1 MNNQGVTYAELSQ
14 VKGSRRQQVKAKGTK
29 SPISET
35 EQEIT
40 YAELTL
46 QDASNLQNASQNP
59 QRNSENS
66 HCKGKLIAGVLGII
80 CLILMSTMVT
90 IAVTPI
96 TEGPKQNKTSLETR
110 IQKAYYC
117 GHCPKEWMTYSNNC
131 YYISTERKSWNESL
145 SACALENS
153 TLFSI
158 EDEEE
163 LHLLGLFISSS
174 WLGVSQ
180 KSNNNP
186 SVWPKHSTFS
196 SKALAV
202 SSESDRVCPYFN
214 FGLEKVFSAS
224 CLEIKTY
231 ICKHQAF

>member
-14 VKGSRRQQVKAKGTK
+14 VKGSKRQQVKAKGTK

-66 HCKGKLIAGVLGII
+66 HCKV
-80 CLILMSTMVT
+80 
-90 IAVTPI
+90 

>member
-1 MNNQGVTYAELSQ
+1 MNNQGVTYAELNQ
-14 VKGSRRQQVKAKGTK
+14 VKGSKRQQVKAKGTK

-90 IAVTPI
+90 IAVTP
-96 TEGPKQNKTSLETR
+96 
-110 IQKAYYC
+110 AYYC

-131 YYISTERKSWNESL
+131 YYISTEKKSWSESL

-180 KSNNNP
+180 TSNNNP

-214 FGLEKVFSAS
+214 FGLEKVFSTS

>member
-90 IAVTPI
+90 IAVTP
-96 TEGPKQNKTSLETR
+96 T
-110 IQKAYYC
+110 YYC

>member
-1 MNNQGVTYAELSQ
+1 MNNQRENLSEPNL
-14 VKGSRRQQVKAKGTK
+14 VKNARRQQSKEKIV
-29 SPISET
+29 
-35 EQEIT
+35 
-40 YAELTL
+40 
-46 QDASNLQNASQNP
+46 
-59 QRNSENS
+59 
-66 HCKGKLIAGVLGII
+66 AGSLGII
-80 CLILMSTMVT
+80 SFVLMYIVARM
-90 IAVTPI
+90 I
-96 TEGPKQNKTSLETR
+96 TSLTL
-110 IQKAYYC
+110 YSC
-117 GHCPKEWMTYSNNC
+117 SHCPKEWMTHSNNC
-131 YYISTERKSWNESL
+131 YYISTERKPWNESM
-145 SACALENS
+145 SACASENS

-231 ICKHQAF
+231 ACKHQAF

>member
-1 MNNQGVTYAELSQ
+1 MNNQRENLSEPNL
-14 VKGSRRQQVKAKGTK
+14 VKNARRQQSKEKIV
-29 SPISET
+29 
-35 EQEIT
+35 
-40 YAELTL
+40 
-46 QDASNLQNASQNP
+46 
-59 QRNSENS
+59 
-66 HCKGKLIAGVLGII
+66 AGSLGII
-80 CLILMSTMVT
+80 SFVLMYIVARM
-90 IAVTPI
+90 I
-96 TEGPKQNKTSLETR
+96 TSLTFTDGPEQNKISLETR
-110 IQKAYYC
+110 IQKVYSC
-117 GHCPKEWMTYSNNC
+117 SHCPKEWMTHSNNC
-131 YYISTERKSWNESL
+131 YYISTERKPWNESM
-145 SACALENS
+145 SACASENS

-231 ICKHQAF
+231 ACKHQAF